1 MLHDA
6 MLPRTGQTRLG
17 NVTCCRHIYVYVCV
31 SSVSGYVNRLVDVL
45 AAQASHPPA
54 SAPASSKAVPAGP
67 FLGHARGTSQTLMNK
82 KSDHYQG
89 APR

>member
-17 NVTCCRHIYVYVCV
+17 NVTRYRHIYVYVRVCV
-31 SSVSGYVNRLVDVL
+31 KCVRICEQPSRCFVGSDF
-45 AAQASHPPA
+45 

-67 FLGHARGTSQTLMNK
+67 FLGLARGTSQTLMNK

>member
-45 AAQASHPPA
+45 GGSGFSPP
-54 SAPASSKAVPAGP
+54 SVSPG
-67 FLGHARGTSQTLMNK
+67 
-82 KSDHYQG
+82 
-89 APR
+89 